1 MPVGRGLVENVM
13 RAIETVIERGRSV
26 LWIAVRQRAS
36 FEGWLKLELAYELE
50 TAGFREVR
58 LEEAYRGGRAD
69 IAFEIDGGRCYIEL
83 KTCPTQW
90 GVGGV
95 SEVSRPPKRRV
106 KEPFDEAMGKVKLI
120 STPDI
125 GLFIM
130 LLFPVKSED
139 DIVDRIKTWEFGGK
153 ILEERPLMKTIKV
166 IDDVSIAALIFGPYQ
181 DGELVKE
188 PEGLRGFLSG
198 LSFDEDEIEE
208 ARRLLSASGEAR

>member
-1 MPVGRGLVENVM
+1 LPVGRELVENVM
-13 RAIETVIERGRSV
+13 RAIETVIERGRGA

-83 KTCPTQW
+83 KTCPTRGRVR
-90 GVGGV
+90 GVYDI
-95 SEVSRPPKRRV
+95 KRSLNKRV
-106 KEPFDEAMGKVKLI
+106 KRPFYEVMERVKKLI
-120 STPDI
+120 NTPDI

-130 LLFPVKSED
+130 LLFPVDLKANIISK
-139 DIVDRIKTWEFGGK
+139 IRRWKFGDELLG
-153 ILEERPLMKTIKV
+153 ERPLMKMIKMTNE
-166 IDDVSIAALIFGPYQ
+166 VSITVLLFGPYQ
-181 DGELVKE
+181 DGRLVRE

-198 LSFDEDEIEE
+198 LSFDEGEIEE
-208 ARRLLSASGEAR
+208 ARKLSSAEVGR